1 MDEATW
7 VSIPSQDIGKV
18 LLFPPDRVPVVDTIA
33 AVEAGAR
40 QLKKEDAEDLQGRV
54 CGILRHA
61 KSPKDNMTKEQRKA
75 LKEMKSLEA
84 EVIMG

>member
-1 MDEATW
+1 M
-7 VSIPSQDIGKV
+7 V
-18 LLFPPDRVPVVDTIA
+18 LFPPDRVTAVDTIA

-54 CGILRHA
+54 CAILRRA
-61 KSPKDNMTKEQRKA
+61 KSPKDNLTKEQRKV

-84 EVIMG
+84 EVILG